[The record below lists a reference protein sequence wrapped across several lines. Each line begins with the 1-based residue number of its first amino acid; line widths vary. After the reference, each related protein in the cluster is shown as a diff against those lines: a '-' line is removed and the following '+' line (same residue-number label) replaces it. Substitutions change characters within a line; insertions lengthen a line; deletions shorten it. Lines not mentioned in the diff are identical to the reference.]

1 MYGTSWNAWGQ
12 RHNKNRYNVN
22 GDMVGTLNTEHSGAL
37 VVNQGQRFFA
47 YYTYSFKN
55 ITNIHLNVQNKY
67 NKQYRYLSI

>member
-1 MYGTSWNAWGQ
+1 
-12 RHNKNRYNVN
+12 
-22 GDMVGTLNTEHSGAL
+22 MVTWLELWTLNTEHSGAL